1 MIKPM
6 LILISGGTAAG
17 KSSIAELI
25 SNKLLSSITLTTDHF
40 YKTSKAPIDWDNPK
54 SIHSTKL
61 KEKLISL
68 LERKKISY
76 PRIEKV
82 VENGINTEII
92 FHDNSEIKNPADVI
106 IVEGVHALQFEAINK
121 IADLKIYVHAD
132 DDIRLMRKLKR
143 IPKQIKGFLREFDH
157 EERLKFVFHLMD
169 RWSKWA
175 RTDHVK
181 YILPTKDSADLVIDN
196 NPENIANNSKLK
208 EIIRLVKSNNKKEFE
223 KFKNRFK
230 KRKKAKKWI

>member
-1 MIKPM
+1 MNKPM

-17 KSSIAELI
+17 KSSIAEFI
-25 SNKLLSSITLTTDHF
+25 SKKIKKALSCVILTTDHF
-40 YKTSKAPIDWDNPK
+40 YKTSKAPIDWDNSK

-92 FHDNSEIKNPADVI
+92 FHDNSEIKNPADAI

-169 RWSKWA
+169 RW
-175 RTDHVK
+175 
-181 YILPTKDSADLVIDN
+181 
-196 NPENIANNSKLK
+196 K
-208 EIIRLVKSNNKKEFE
+208 EQIT
-223 KFKNRFK
+223 
-230 KRKKAKKWI
+230 